1 MRATTEP
8 VNIAE
13 LRREYP
19 MAGLVESDLVPY
31 PIEQFQKW
39 FNEAL
44 KAQIVEPNA
53 MVLATATVTGLPST
67 RVVLLKCVDRSGFTF
82 FTNYESRKARELAEN
97 PHASLTFPWMALER
111 QVIVS
116 GAVSKASREKS
127 ADYFKMRPRG
137 SRLGAWVSTQSKVI
151 PDRKYIEERLREL
164 EAEYPGEEVP
174 LPPNWGGY
182 VLRHDEIEF
191 WQGRPNRLH
200 DRLRYVRQPDSSW
213 RIERLSP

>member
-1 MRATTEP
+1 M
-8 VNIAE
+8 NIAE
-13 LRREYP
+13 LRREYTL
-19 MAGLVESDLVPY
+19 AGVLESDLAAD
-31 PIEQFQKW
+31 PIDQFQKW
-39 FNEAL
+39 FDEAL

-53 MVLATATVTGLPST
+53 MVLATATSTGLPST
-67 RVVLLKCVDRSGFTF
+67 RLVLLKCVDRSGFAF
-82 FTNYESRKARELAEN
+82 FTNYESRKAHELADN
-97 PHASLTFPWMALER
+97 PHASLAFPWMALER
-111 QVIVS
+111 QVVVNGIVS
-116 GAVSKASREKS
+116 KVSREKS

-151 PDRKYIEERLREL
+151 PDRKYLEGRLRQL
-164 EAEYPGEEVP
+164 EAKYPGDEIP

-200 DRLRYVRQPDSSW
+200 DRLRYVRQPDNSW